1 MFEKMCQYDTF
12 GRCFSIKKQPQ
23 EKITEFED
31 KIIFK
36 NVCPA
41 RILLCKKVE
50 MKE

>member
-1 MFEKMCQYDTF
+1 MFERMCQYDTF

-23 EKITEFED
+23 EKISEFED

>member
-1 MFEKMCQYDTF
+1 MCQYDTF

-23 EKITEFED
+23 EKISEFED

-41 RILLCKKVE
+41 KILLCKKVE